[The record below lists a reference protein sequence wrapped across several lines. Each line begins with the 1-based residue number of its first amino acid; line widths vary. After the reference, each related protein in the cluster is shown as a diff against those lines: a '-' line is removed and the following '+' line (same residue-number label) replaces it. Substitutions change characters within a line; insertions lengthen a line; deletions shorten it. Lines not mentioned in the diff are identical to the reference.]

1 MTQLMT
7 ARKLTKGEMQAVQGG
22 NIFLWL
28 LAGCGGST
36 SAPAAPGT
44 TKPCGC
50 TTASVGTVEE
60 CGVRENPDGSGC
72 TDRNRPR

>member
-36 SAPAAPGT
+36 SAPAA
-44 TKPCGC
+44 CGC

-72 TDRNRPR
+72 TGRNRPL